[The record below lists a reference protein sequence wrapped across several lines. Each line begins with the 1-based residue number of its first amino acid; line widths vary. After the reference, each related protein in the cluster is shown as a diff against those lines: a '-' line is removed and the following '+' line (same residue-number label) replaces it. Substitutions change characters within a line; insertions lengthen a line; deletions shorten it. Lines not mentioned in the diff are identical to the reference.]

1 MSVFALGAAVVEIK
15 AEFSKF
21 RTDLEKARRET
32 KDSAD
37 KMGASLRTIGIA
49 AKSIAAVGAVAA
61 GAGAGL
67 FLLVQ
72 RAAEA
77 ADEIADMADKVGI
90 GVERLQELRFA
101 FSQNGAEARDVDQAL
116 SRLNAGLGAFVAT
129 GTGPAKEGLAALGIT
144 TREAAAQLG
153 RGEQAFDNIAKRLA
167 AIPDPAQRAGA
178 AARLFGE
185 EAGPKMAVLIGQGAD
200 EIEALA
206 QKARDMGIVL
216 REDAVRQAAELADKL
231 SALGQVISTQMTG
244 ALIQL
249 TPQIIEMADAFARS
263 LPTILQWIEA
273 TGRAIGV
280 LDAPL
285 AEQIAER
292 RRQIEELEAAAQSG
306 GTTWLNE
313 QRNQRAAALREEL
326 AGLEERQRRVNQMTA
341 GVSASVAVPPLPP
354 GTGTRR
360 ADPFAEV
367 IGGLRTR
374 DRAALEAQME
384 AQLQANQ
391 NLSEAER
398 TQLMLTLRSVNE
410 LREGYRRLAAET
422 GQPVQQVTPEQVA
435 QIEQY
440 AYAVAS
446 AEEPTRRLREAQE
459 ASKKVLEEQARG
471 LEALEDSLIDAVAQ
485 AETFEDA
492 WKSVARALL
501 TSGLQGLVS
510 GRGAFGGLANDL
522 FGVASGGLGGFV
534 RESLSSISFGAGPM
548 LNANGNA
555 FRGGRVIPFARGG
568 VVTGPTLFPMADGAT
583 GLMGEAGE
591 EGILPLRRGPNG
603 RLGVEASGGGGGVLQ
618 IVLGPDLEARW
629 LQRAEGR
636 AIEVVQSSQQGP
648 GFAAR
653 VAAASKTASNS
664 RMG

>member
-37 KMGASLRTIGIA
+37 KMGASLRTIGAA
-49 AKSIAAVGAVAA
+49 AKGIAAVGATAGVAA
-61 GAGAGL
+61 GGL

-72 RAAEA
+72 RAANA
-77 ADEIADMADKVGI
+77 AEEIADMADKVG
-90 GVERLQELRFA
+90 VSTERLQELRFA
-101 FSQNGAEARDVDQAL
+101 FTQNGSSIADVNMGL

-153 RGEQAFDNIAKRLA
+153 RGEQAFDNVVKRLA
-167 AIPDPAQRAGA
+167 AIQDPAQRAGA
-178 AARLFGE
+178 AARIFGE
-185 EAGPKMAVLIGQGAD
+185 EAGPKLAILIGKGTG
-200 EIEALA
+200 EIDALSK
-206 QKARDMGIVL
+206 KAREMGLVL
-216 REDAVRQAAELADKL
+216 RDDAVRQAAAL
-231 SALGQVISTQMTG
+231 SAQLRALGEVISTQMTG

-249 TPQIIEMADAFARS
+249 TPQIAAMAEAFANS
-263 LPTILQWIEA
+263 LPTILRWIEA

-292 RRQIEELEAAAQSG
+292 RRQIEELEAAAQG
-306 GTTWLNE
+306 NGATWLNE
-313 QRNQRAAALREEL
+313 QRQQRAAALREEL
-326 AGLEERQRRVNQMTA
+326 AGLEERQRRLNQMVE
-341 GVSASVAVPPLPP
+341 GVNSPVVVPPLPP
-354 GTGTRR
+354 GAGGSTRT
-360 ADPFAEV
+360 DPFAEV

-384 AQLQANQ
+384 AQLEANQ
-391 NLSEAER
+391 NLSAAER
-398 TQLMLTLRSVNE
+398 TQLMLTLRAVNE

-459 ASKKVLEEQARG
+459 ASKRVLEEQARG

-485 AETFEDA
+485 AKTFEDA

-501 TSGLQGLVS
+501 TSGLQGLLS

-522 FGVASGGLGGFV
+522 LGVASGGLGGLARNLFGG
-534 RESLSSISFGAGPM
+534 FGAGPT

-603 RLGVEASGGGGGVLQ
+603 RLGVEASGGGGVLQ

-636 AIEVVQSSQQGP
+636 TVEVVQSSQQGP

-653 VAAASKTASNS
+653 VAAANRDAGNA
-664 RMG
+664 RLR